1 MSVALLGAALTATA
15 GGYLTNTNQNV
26 AFLRN
31 PAQDAAINLNG
42 VYSNPAG
49 VSFLKEGF
57 HLGLNL
63 QSAYQTREVT
73 SKFAPFAYGANNNN
87 SDTKLFKGTA
97 SAPIIPSVQAAWVKD
112 RWAFQFNFALVGGG
126 GKAEFEQ
133 GMGSFESQVAMLGRV
148 GQKLV
153 GVGSGFDKYK
163 VDAYM
168 HGKQYVFGT
177 TLGASFR
184 VNDHFSVYGGLRG
197 VYATAHY
204 YGYLKNIQV
213 NAGEGGSFKSASEHL
228 KSAANK
234 VEKYIEGKPELAPK
248 LQPLVPL
255 LNALP
260 SKTQDVTLNADQHDF
275 GFAPIVG
282 AHFRSKY
289 VDVAAKYEFRTAIA
303 FKNESAKSESANNLS
318 ALAAY
323 RDGAEVRS
331 DIPAL
336 LTFGVQVRPVEGLR
350 LNLGYHHYFDK
361 QAKSGLKGA
370 YRNELLNAGTKE
382 YLFGA
387 EYDLN
392 KSWEV
397 SAGVQRTVYPNTDAY
412 MNDLSFTT
420 NSTSLGLGVG
430 YRVND
435 MVKVN
440 VGYFHTFYDTFRK
453 DSPNYNNVAN
463 IIAKSQSDNE
473 KVQAGVVKQL
483 VESGAVKGSDSFTR
497 TNKVFGVGVEL
508 TF

>member
-15 GGYLTNTNQNV
+15 GGYLTNTNQSV

-73 SKFAPFAYGANNNN
+73 SKFAPFAYGANNNG
-87 SDTKLFKGTA
+87 DTKLFKGTA
-97 SAPIIPSVQAAWVKD
+97 SAPIIPSLQAAWVKN

-133 GMGSFESQVAMLGRV
+133 GMGSFESQVALLGMV
-148 GQKLV
+148 GPKLEALRP
-153 GVGSGFDKYK
+153 GFGFNKYK

-204 YGYLKNIQV
+204 YGHLKNIQINPGNGANFV
-213 NAGEGGSFKSASEHL
+213 SASGYFGL
-228 KSAANK
+228 GAAALNGALAAKPALASA
-234 VEKYIEGKPELAPK
+234 LAPQVRQMTVLSEATK
-248 LQPLVPL
+248 
-255 LNALP
+255 
-260 SKTQDVTLNADQHDF
+260 DVTLNADQHDF

-289 VDVAAKYEFRTAIA
+289 IDVAAKYEFRTAIA
-303 FKNESAKSESANNLS
+303 FKNESANSESANNLS

-397 SAGVQRTVYPNTDAY
+397 SAGVQRTEYPNTDAY

-440 VGYFHTFYDTFRK
+440 AGYFHTFYDTYHK
-453 DSPNYNNVAN
+453 ESANYNNAAN
-463 IIAKSQSDNE
+463 IIGAAQGADAAKAL
-473 KVQAGVVKQL
+473 VQKGV
-483 VESGAVKGSDSFTR
+483 VKGSDDFTR
-497 TNKVFGVGVEL
+497 TNHVFGVGVEL

>member
-73 SKFAPFAYGANNNN
+73 SKFAPFAYGANNNG
-87 SDTKLFKGTA
+87 DTKLFKGTA
-97 SAPIIPSVQAAWVKD
+97 SAPIIPSVQAAWVKN

-133 GMGSFESQVAMLGRV
+133 GMGSFESQVALLGMV
-148 GQKLV
+148 GPKLEAV
-153 GVGSGFDKYK
+153 RPGLGFNKYK

-184 VNDHFSVYGGLRG
+184 VNDNFSVYGGLRG

-213 NAGEGGSFKSASEHL
+213 NAGNGANFMLASDYFDFGAKGL
-228 KSAANK
+228 QKAAAGNPALAPQVRQMKVLSAA
-234 VEKYIEGKPELAPK
+234 
-248 LQPLVPL
+248 
-255 LNALP
+255 
-260 SKTQDVTLNADQHDF
+260 TQDVTLNADQHDF

-289 VDVAAKYEFRTAIA
+289 IDVAAKYEFRTAIA
-303 FKNESAKSESANNLS
+303 FKNESANSESANNLS

-397 SAGVQRTVYPNTDAY
+397 SAGVQRTEYPNTDAY

-440 VGYFHTFYDTFRK
+440 AGYFHTFYDTYHK
-453 DSPNYNNVAN
+453 ESADYN
-463 IIAKSQSDNE
+463 KT
-473 KVQAGVVKQL
+473 G
-483 VESGAVKGSDSFTR
+483 VKGSDDFTR

>member
-397 SAGVQRTVYPNTDAY
+397 SAGVQRTEYPNTDAY

>member
-97 SAPIIPSVQAAWVKD
+97 YAPIIPSVQAAWVKD

-260 SKTQDVTLNADQHDF
+260 SKIQDVTLNADQHDF

-397 SAGVQRTVYPNTDAY
+397 SAGVQRTEYPNTDAY

-483 VESGAVKGSDSFTR
+483 VESGAVKGSDDFTR

>member
-133 GMGSFESQVAMLGRV
+133 GMGSFESQVAVLG
-148 GQKLV
+148 LV
-153 GVGSGFDKYK
+153 GPKLEALRPDFGFNKYK

-440 VGYFHTFYDTFRK
+440 AGYFHTFYDTYHK
-453 DSPNYNNVAN
+453 ESADYN
-463 IIAKSQSDNE
+463 KTS
-473 KVQAGVVKQL
+473 
-483 VESGAVKGSDSFTR
+483 VKGSDDFTR

>member
-73 SKFAPFAYGANNNN
+73 SKFAPFADGANNNN
-87 SDTKLFKGTA
+87 RDTKLFKGTA
-97 SAPIIPSVQAAWVKD
+97 SAPIIPSVQAAWVKN

-126 GKAEFEQ
+126 GKAEFNQ
-133 GMGSFESQVAMLGRV
+133 GMGSFESQVALLGMV
-148 GQKLV
+148 GPKIEADHK
-153 GVGSGFDKYK
+153 GSGFNKYK

-213 NAGEGGSFKSASEHL
+213 NAGNGANFMPATTYFAL
-228 KSAANK
+228 AAKGMEK
-234 VEKYIEGKPELAPK
+234 VAAGNPALAPQVRQMTVLSEATK
-248 LQPLVPL
+248 
-255 LNALP
+255 
-260 SKTQDVTLNADQHDF
+260 DVILNADQHDF

-289 VDVAAKYEFRTAIA
+289 IDVAAKYEFRTAIA
-303 FKNESAKSESANNLS
+303 FKNESANSGSANNLP

-440 VGYFHTFYDTFRK
+440 AGYFHTFYDTYHK
-453 DSPNYNNVAN
+453 QSANYN
-463 IIAKSQSDNE
+463 KTSLE
-473 KVQAGVVKQL
+473 
-483 VESGAVKGSDSFTR
+483 GSDDFTR

>member
-73 SKFAPFAYGANNNN
+73 SKFAPFAYGANNNG
-87 SDTKLFKGTA
+87 DTKLFKGTA

-133 GMGSFESQVAMLGRV
+133 GLGSFESQVALLGMV
-148 GQKLV
+148 GPKIEEARP
-153 GVGSGFDKYK
+153 GSGFNKYK

-440 VGYFHTFYDTFRK
+440 AGYFHTFYDTYHK
-453 DSPNYNNVAN
+453 ESADYN
-463 IIAKSQSDNE
+463 KTS
-473 KVQAGVVKQL
+473 
-483 VESGAVKGSDSFTR
+483 VKGSDDFTR

>member
-15 GGYLTNTNQNV
+15 GGYLTNTNQSV

-133 GMGSFESQVAMLGRV
+133 GMGSFESQVALLGMV
-148 GQKLV
+148 GSKIDADHK
-153 GVGSGFDKYK
+153 GSGFNKYK

-184 VNDHFSVYGGLRG
+184 VNDNFSIYGGLRG

-213 NAGEGGSFKSASEHL
+213 NAGNGANFMSASGYFGFGAATL
-228 KSAANK
+228 KGKLAAN
-234 VEKYIEGKPELAPK
+234 PALAPQVRQMTVLSEATK
-248 LQPLVPL
+248 
-255 LNALP
+255 
-260 SKTQDVTLNADQHDF
+260 DVTLNADQHDF

-289 VDVAAKYEFRTAIA
+289 IDVAAKYEFRTAIT
-303 FKNESAKSESANNLS
+303 FKNESANNESANNLS

-397 SAGVQRTVYPNTDAY
+397 SAGVQRTEYPNTDAY

-483 VESGAVKGSDSFTR
+483 VESGAVKGSDDFTR